1 MSSARV
7 AAACALAAFALSAC
21 GTSSKPVA
29 GSVVSTSGKQA
40 GRGVIDDPRTKH
52 MVCLQQRGVPV
63 TRVGPTGLQIGS
75 APTGP
80 SVAFEPTPGAAQN
93 AQISS
98 QVQGAEA
105 IGSALL
111 YPNQAPDKLLKVV
124 EDCLALG
131 VKG

>member
-1 MSSARV
+1 MSSAKV

-29 GSVVSTSGKQA
+29 GSVISTTGKQS

-52 MVCLQQRGVPV
+52 MVCLQQHGVPV
-63 TRVGPTGLQIGS
+63 TRVGQTGLQIGS
-75 APTGP
+75 PPAGP
-80 SVAFEPTPGAAQN
+80 SVAFEPTPGAAQDT
-93 AQISS
+93 QISG
-98 QVQGAEA
+98 QVQGAEV

>member
-1 MSSARV
+1 MSSAKV
-7 AAACALAAFALSAC
+7 AVACAVSALALSAC

-29 GSVVSTSGKQA
+29 GSVTSTTGAGA

-52 MVCLQQRGVPV
+52 VVCLQQHHITV
-63 TRVGPTGLQIGS
+63 TEIGQTGLRIESPPLGPT
-75 APTGP
+75 
-80 SVAFEPTPGAAQN
+80 VAFEPTPGAAQN
-93 AQISS
+93 AQISN
-98 QVQGAEA
+98 QAQGAEV

-111 YPNQAPDKLLKVV
+111 YPNGASDKLLKVV